1 VFRPKNAKKIKSKGA
16 AFFFRRIRTF
26 WPRPFPTAN
35 GAFIRRW
42 IKVFVCSASPSR
54 SSLQENKSKI
64 KFRQNVAYLFFSLEN
79 QLLTLN
85 LQTLCDSDSIK
96 HLALHY
102 CHKHK

>member
-35 GAFIRRW
+35 CAFIRRW

-79 QLLTLN
+79 QLLTFKF
-85 LQTLCDSDSIK
+85 TDFM
-96 HLALHY
+96 
-102 CHKHK
+102 